1 MQSTR
6 LDERLR
12 QLESD
17 LLADPPRIS
26 AYSELPCALFRYDP
40 TSEWQLRREVQ
51 KLATR
56 LENRGRKVHMLSLAE
71 FVWRAVDEVEG
82 LDPIVQLEKTQGWE
96 ATQRQIN
103 VYLADP
109 DFLCLPDGI
118 AERVRGLNSATDV
131 VFLWRAGVLSPG
143 IYLLS
148 KLLDELKGR
157 LAVSTVLFYPGI
169 FDEHGLRFMG
179 LTDRETTT
187 NYRVKIYQ

>member
-1 MQSTR
+1 MQATQ

-17 LLADPPRIS
+17 LVAEPPRIS

-40 TSEWQLRREVQ
+40 AAEWGFRRELH
-51 KLATR
+51 KLVTR
-56 LENRGRKVHMLSLAE
+56 LENRGHKVHMVSLAE

-103 VYLADP
+103 VYLSDP
-109 DFLCLPDGI
+109 DFLCLPRAI
-118 AERVRGLNSATDV
+118 ADRVAGLKPTVDI
-131 VFLWRAGVLSPG
+131 VFLWRAAALSPG

-148 KLLDELKGR
+148 KLLDELKGH
-157 LAVSTVLFYPGI
+157 LAVPTVLFFPGI

-179 LTDRETTT
+179 LTDRETAM
-187 NYRVKIYQ
+187 NYRVKIYH